1 MEQESTAY
9 LQNLETVTRSTI
21 DQREI
26 STLRIPGLTILAHA
40 DPRRIGERAALTA
53 LTSGEEVHLSRLEP
67 VFANP
72 GDSRRRALADPHLS
86 RRPLRLIP
94 VPGGGARLAA
104 KSSKTRVEANG
115 TLVDEWREFSAAD
128 LERGVV
134 LLLAD
139 KVTLL
144 LHTLSP
150 ALPQVRHFGLVGESD
165 GILTVRQQ
173 IARVADLD
181 VPALLRGE
189 TGTGKELVAR
199 AIHEMSTR
207 NSQPFVAVNMGA
219 IPPTLAAAELFGA
232 AKGAFT
238 GADRKRSGYFARA
251 QGGTLFLDEIGETPP
266 EVQVMLLRS
275 LETGVIQPVGSDKS
289 STLDVRI
296 LAATDARLE
305 KEIDAGRFRAPLLHR
320 LSGYEIR
327 LPPLRDRR
335 DDIGRLLVHFL
346 RLELE
351 TLGDALCLETTA
363 VGKRPWLPAPV
374 VARLATHLWPG
385 NVRQLRNVARQ
396 LVIDNR
402 GAAQLRITEQI
413 EAMLEETAPVPLSHI
428 MPSVTGSKATSGVS
442 ERPSV
447 EARAVLKTVV
457 SIETAGVEK
466 LDAPMAE
473 TTSADVADRHVRA
486 LEHLLE
492 SYGGRELESG
502 EARRVL
508 LFERPIDGLGCAV
521 EYHEALKRMS
531 RSLDFELG
539 ARVGIHLGEV
549 VVRHAAVDEGPAAFE
564 IDSLT
569 RSIVARLSSQ
579 AAAGETLLTRSV
591 FDLARQAASEG
602 HRLADPDVQWLHRGE
617 FRLQE
622 GQEEATD
629 VFEVGLGK
637 PAPPATSAKPVYRSP
652 GEVTEEELLDAL
664 RANGFRL
671 QPAAVTLRISRTSLY
686 ALIDRSP
693 NVHKARD
700 LGREEIER
708 CRRAHDGDLDAMA
721 MELEVS
727 RKGLSRR
734 MTQLGFG

>member
-1 MEQESTAY
+1 VEQDSTAY
-9 LQNLETVTRSTI
+9 LQNLETATRSTI
-21 DQREI
+21 DQRDI

-40 DPRRIGERAALTA
+40 DPDRIGERAALTA
-53 LTSGEEVHLSRLEP
+53 LASGEEILLSRLEP
-67 VFANP
+67 VFAVP

-94 VPGGGARLAA
+94 VPGGGARLLA
-104 KSSKTRVEANG
+104 KGSKTRVEANG
-115 TLVDEWREFSAAD
+115 ILVEDWREFSATELD
-128 LERGVV
+128 LGVV

-165 GILTVRQQ
+165 NLVTVRQQ
-173 IARVADLD
+173 VARVADLD

-199 AIHEMSTR
+199 AIHDASAR
-207 NSQPFVAVNMGA
+207 SAQPFVAVNMGA

-238 GADRKRSGYFARA
+238 GADRQRSGYFTRA

-266 EVQVMLLRS
+266 ETQVLLLRA
-275 LETGVIQPVGSDKS
+275 LETGIIQPVGSEASKKI
-289 STLDVRI
+289 DVRI

-305 KEIDAGRFRAPLLHR
+305 AEIDAGRFRAPLLHR

-351 TLGDALCLETTA
+351 SFGEAHCLETEA
-363 VGKRPWLPAPV
+363 GKRPWLPAAV

-402 GAAQLRITEQI
+402 GAPHLRITEQI
-413 EAMLEETAPVPLSHI
+413 ETMLEETAPVPLRHVAAMVGASLEE
-428 MPSVTGSKATSGVS
+428 PPRAAA
-442 ERPSV
+442 ERP
-447 EARAVLKTVV
+447 AAKPRAVLKTLV
-457 SIETAGVEK
+457 SIETVEPADAGGSG
-466 LDAPMAE
+466 APRE
-473 TTSADVADRHVRA
+473 TDPF
-486 LEHLLE
+486 HLLTPSME
-492 SYGGRELESG
+492 RHGGREVESG
-502 EARRVL
+502 ERFRLL
-508 LFERPIDGLGCAV
+508 LFERPVDGLGCVADYF
-521 EYHEALKRMS
+521 ETLREAA
-531 RSLDFELG
+531 RSPGAALG
-539 ARVGIHLGEV
+539 VRAGIHLGEV
-549 VVRHAAVDEGPAAFE
+549 LVRHTGPPESPAVFE
-564 IDSLT
+564 VGNVA
-569 RSIVARLSSQ
+569 RSIVVRLSSQ
-579 AAAGETLLTRSV
+579 AADGQALLTRSA

-602 HRLADPDVQWLHRGE
+602 HRLAGSDVLWLRRGTLCLRE
-617 FRLQE
+617 DQD
-622 GQEEATD
+622 EATE
-629 VFEVGLGK
+629 VFEVAAVGTAGSAAVEDTR
-637 PAPPATSAKPVYRSP
+637 PAYRPP
-652 GEVTEEELLDAL
+652 GEVSEEELLAAL
-664 RANGFRL
+664 KAHGFRL
-671 QPAAVTLRISRTSLY
+671 QPTAAALAISRTSLY

-693 NVHKARD
+693 NVRKARD

-708 CRRAHDGDLDAMA
+708 CRRRQDGNLDAMA
-721 MELEVS
+721 AELEVS

-734 MTQLGFG
+734 MTQLGF